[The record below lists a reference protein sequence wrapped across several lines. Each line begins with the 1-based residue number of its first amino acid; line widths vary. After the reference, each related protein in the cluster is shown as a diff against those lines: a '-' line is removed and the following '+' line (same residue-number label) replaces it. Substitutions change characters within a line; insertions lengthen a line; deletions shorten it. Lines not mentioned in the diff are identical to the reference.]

1 MNSFYLALTCL
12 SLIRT
17 MTTWLTVWGGS
28 SRNQSKWGF
37 TAAQWL
43 HPHSTT
49 IIRGRELFLNKALS
63 HSQTFILSKC
73 LKVKARQVLGIN
85 SHMYQSG
92 NHNLLHS
99 TIATVSY
106 NKWLAN
112 SISPIRAKFKEAQ
125 KDPMARLVAAE
136 LGRLCQTKILALLEA
151 IREIISSLSL
161 IIFRTRLFIM

>member
-1 MNSFYLALTCL
+1 
-12 SLIRT
+12 
-17 MTTWLTVWGGS
+17 
-28 SRNQSKWGF
+28 
-37 TAAQWL
+37 
-43 HPHSTT
+43 
-49 IIRGRELFLNKALS
+49 
-63 HSQTFILSKC
+63 
-73 LKVKARQVLGIN
+73 
-85 SHMYQSG
+85 MYQSG